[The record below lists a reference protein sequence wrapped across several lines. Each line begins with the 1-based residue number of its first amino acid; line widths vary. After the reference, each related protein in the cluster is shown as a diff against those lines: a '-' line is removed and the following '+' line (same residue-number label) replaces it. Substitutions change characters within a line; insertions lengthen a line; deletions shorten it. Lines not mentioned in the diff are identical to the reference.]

1 MSIDDNFSVQ
11 TASKGT
17 VIKKVA
23 GKVEPVG
30 RLSHEAKKFQREI
43 QDKSVPELNDL
54 LSRQVKILSNP
65 SLLKTLP
72 DKGAKVKAK
81 KEQLEVQSTV
91 DFPFIEVSLSQ
102 TSR

>member
-43 QDKSVPELNDL
+43 QDG
-54 LSRQVKILSNP
+54 VKYFS
-65 SLLKTLP
+65 
-72 DKGAKVKAK
+72 
-81 KEQLEVQSTV
+81 
-91 DFPFIEVSLSQ
+91 
-102 TSR
+102 